1 VFVYF
6 TADWCLTCKVNEH
19 VVFENER
26 VRTELDRLG
35 FASFVGDWTRRDE
48 AIRLELARHGRAG
61 VPLYLVYSPFAPDKP
76 IVLPEVLTVDLF
88 LDALAQAA
96 PAPKEDPT

>member
-1 VFVYF
+1 MYF

-19 VVFENER
+19 IVFDNER
-26 VRTELDRLG
+26 VRAELERLG
-35 FASFVGDWTRRDE
+35 VESFVGDWTRRDE
-48 AIRLELARHGRAG
+48 AIRQELARYGKAG
-61 VPLYLVYSPFAPDKP
+61 VPLYLVYSPRAPEKP